1 MDDFRSAY
9 GLAAPAPVAAAARS
23 PGALGALG
31 RPRVAS
37 WAGPLDRG
45 QLRSYRRGPADP
57 RGALV
62 DCSDR
67 PLLCMSVSD
76 DGRDVVVG
84 SADHAAYGVD
94 AADPRPTPAR
104 TYHGKNDGHAEWVA
118 VPNSTTGLGGPDQT
132 SEFSSSVKSKS
143 IRLIFG
149 RIDCS
154 RRVLEAQPKRLRRN
168 NRVRSH

>member
-31 RPRVAS
+31 RHRVAS

-104 TYHGKNDGHAEWVA
+104 TYHGKHDGHAEWVA

-132 SEFSSSVKSKS
+132 
-143 IRLIFG
+143 
-149 RIDCS
+149 
-154 RRVLEAQPKRLRRN
+154 
-168 NRVRSH
+168 